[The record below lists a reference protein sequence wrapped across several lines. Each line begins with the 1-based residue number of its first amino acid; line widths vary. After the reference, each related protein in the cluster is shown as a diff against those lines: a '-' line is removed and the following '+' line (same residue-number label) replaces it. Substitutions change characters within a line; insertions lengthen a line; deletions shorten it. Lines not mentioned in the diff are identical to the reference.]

1 MVLYKWRLLNGR
13 LGLRM
18 AVWLQA
24 RVRERGL
31 RLWPTLYPGSLCR
44 KAPLQ
49 LEYVAIYTVV
59 Y

>member
-1 MVLYKWRLLNGR
+1 
-13 LGLRM
+13 M

-31 RLWPTLYPGSLCR
+31 RLRPTLYPGSLCR